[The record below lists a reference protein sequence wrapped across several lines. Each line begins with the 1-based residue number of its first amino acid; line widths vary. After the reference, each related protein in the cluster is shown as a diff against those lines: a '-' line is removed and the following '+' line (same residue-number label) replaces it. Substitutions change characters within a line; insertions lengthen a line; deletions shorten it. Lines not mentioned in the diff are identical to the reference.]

1 MNCSPRRPARAG
13 DAACAPRA
21 QTLSIERIDSGR
33 FDGGNVPAFRSN
45 QKKIKILRPPGRRRG
60 APTAGVAGEPA
71 SAPAP
76 RLSPPVR
83 LPRPRRTMTRYGH
96 EKESFGFSQERA
108 VPACRLSRPRPA
120 PCHLPPKPGVRRL
133 SSRGSARGAGERTR
147 RRTGADRCHSFQP
160 RVPGEPGRRACSI
173 VTRAQGH
180 GRRERKPLCCALDPF
195 GREFVWRPCERP

>member
-1 MNCSPRRPARAG
+1 MFFIFSPYS
-13 DAACAPRA
+13 ACAPRA

-120 PCHLPPKPGVRRL
+120 PCHLPPNGACPAEGRREEPGSGL
-133 SSRGSARGAGERTR
+133 GGGLARTAATR
-147 RRTGADRCHSFQP
+147 S
-160 RVPGEPGRRACSI
+160 GEPGRRACSI